1 MSFIL
6 GIDQGTTG
14 STACLLNEQ
23 ARIIASSTAPVPQH
37 FPKPGWVEHKP
48 EEIWQSLRAAISTTL
63 NKADISANQ
72 IACIGLT
79 NQRETLSLFQGS
91 KALHP
96 FIVWQDRRT
105 SEACKKLKS
114 KEKTIRSRSGTPVDP
129 YFSSTK
135 IAWLIK
141 VLKVSRRTKDIR
153 FRTIDSFV
161 LNRMTGAD
169 VTEATNAHR
178 TQLVNLRTARWDS
191 TLLDIFDI
199 PQNFC
204 PEIVPSEGF
213 GLKTK
218 GLDFLPDGIP
228 IQACL
233 GDQQAAL
240 FGQLAWKKG
249 EGKITFGTGAF
260 VLLNTGDK
268 PVHSKN
274 SLVSTLA
281 WEWSNGKKVYALEG
295 SAFICGAWVQW
306 LRDQLGLIH
315 SSDEIENLAHEV
327 SDSGGVMVV
336 PALTGLGAPFW
347 RSELRA
353 SIQGLTRGSLKT
365 HIARASL
372 EALCFQNRAL
382 IDAMKR
388 DASLKN
394 TQWKV
399 DGGAVKNNLLLE
411 IQADVLNTKIYRPR
425 NLEATATGVALLAG
439 QASGHYNLSEIQA
452 SYEPDRTFEARP
464 TQHKNLNKI
473 YSSWKAL
480 AQNSPLIA

>member
-23 ARIIASSTAPVPQH
+23 AKVIATSTSPVPQH
-37 FPKPGWVEHKP
+37 FPRPGWVEHRP
-48 EEIWQSLRAAISTTL
+48 EEIWQSLTTAVSTTL
-63 NKADISANQ
+63 NKAKISTRE
-72 IACIGLT
+72 ITSIGLT

-91 KALHP
+91 NALHP

-105 SEACKKLKS
+105 SDACKKLKS
-114 KEKTIRSRSGTPVDP
+114 KGKIIRSRSGTPVDP

-141 VLKVSRRTKDIR
+141 HLKISKRSKDIK

-161 LNRMTGAD
+161 LNRMTGAN

-178 TQLVNLRTARWDS
+178 TQLVNLKSARWDS
-191 TLLDIFDI
+191 VLLDIFDI
-199 PQNFC
+199 PHTFC
-204 PEIVPSEGF
+204 PEIIASEGMN
-213 GLKTK
+213 LKTK

-249 EGKITFGTGAF
+249 EGKITYGTGAF
-260 VLLNTGDK
+260 VLLNTGDR

-281 WEWSNGKKVYALEG
+281 WEFSNGKKTYALEG

-306 LRDQLGLIH
+306 LRDQLGLIR
-315 SSDEIENLAHEV
+315 SSEEIESLAREV
-327 SDSGGVMVV
+327 TDSGGVMIV

-353 SIQGLTRGSLKT
+353 SIQGLTRGSSKA

-388 DASLKN
+388 DASLKK
-394 TQWKV
+394 TRWKV

-411 IQADVLNTKIYRPR
+411 IQADVLNCKIYRPK
-425 NLEATATGVALLAG
+425 NLEATAIGVALLAG
-439 QASGHYNLSEIQA
+439 YASGLYDLHEIAA
-452 SYEPDRTFEARP
+452 SYEPESTFEARP
-464 TQHKNLNKI
+464 QQHHALSKTF
-473 YSSWKAL
+473 SSWMTLVK
-480 AQNSPLIA
+480 NSPLTN